1 MWPQGHTSLFTQD
14 SDPLVS
20 PPSPFLIA
28 MATNG
33 KAPRYPQPTPPLLC
47 VEDDAVRLLLSLPL
61 RRQEGKIF
69 VISEL
74 KQIAYLLG
82 DFDKSTKLRSAPSK
96 QQLTVAVNAL
106 LPPNCK
112 AVSVRWRK
120 PQLVEVV
127 QRWIS
132 EALVLVPFDL
142 QAKLFVEVK
151 PVKGKR
157 KLINLDEA
165 IFVEEQDGS
174 VSVFSIYS
182 PQKGPKPEIPLSQPD
197 PVPQISPDVQSV
209 IPQSDPFGTPD
220 SGVTSASSFARQLRC
235 VGDDSPNL
243 APVGVIDPG
252 VDLTGDRENSRPP
265 AAIEANEGL
274 DWQWRQCNS
283 CKSVSTPDLI
293 PPLPK
298 FRPA

>member
-1 MWPQGHTSLFTQD
+1 
-14 SDPLVS
+14 
-20 PPSPFLIA
+20 

-33 KAPRYPQPTPPLLC
+33 KAPRYPQPAPPLLS

-61 RRQEGKIF
+61 RRQEGRIF

-120 PQLVEVV
+120 PQLVEVL

-151 PVKGKR
+151 PAKGKR
-157 KLINLDEA
+157 NLINLDEA

-174 VSVFSIYS
+174 VSVFSLSS
-182 PQKGPKPEIPLSQPD
+182 PQKGPKPEIPLSQPN
-197 PVPQISPDVQSV
+197 PEPQTSPAAQSE
-209 IPQSDPFGTPD
+209 IPQADPFGTPD

-243 APVGVIDPG
+243 APHGEIDPG

-265 AAIEANEGL
+265 AAIEANGGL
-274 DWQWRQCNS
+274 D
-283 CKSVSTPDLI
+283 
-293 PPLPK
+293 
-298 FRPA
+298 